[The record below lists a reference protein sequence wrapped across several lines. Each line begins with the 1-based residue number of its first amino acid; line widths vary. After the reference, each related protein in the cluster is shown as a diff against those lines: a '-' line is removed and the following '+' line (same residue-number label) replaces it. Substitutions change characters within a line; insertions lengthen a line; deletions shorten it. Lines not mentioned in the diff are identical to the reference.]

1 MEQIRTLIAL
11 ATTLTLTIAGAV
23 LLAFGVELNEDAANT
38 IALTGPQLASTIVL
52 IVFLVRDRK
61 SKSKGST
68 LATAAIGRE
77 DLA

>member
-11 ATTLTLTIAGAV
+11 ATTLTLTIVGAV

-52 IVFLVRDRK
+52 LVYLVRDRK
-61 SKSKGST
+61 PKGST
-68 LATAAIGRE
+68 PATAAIGRE